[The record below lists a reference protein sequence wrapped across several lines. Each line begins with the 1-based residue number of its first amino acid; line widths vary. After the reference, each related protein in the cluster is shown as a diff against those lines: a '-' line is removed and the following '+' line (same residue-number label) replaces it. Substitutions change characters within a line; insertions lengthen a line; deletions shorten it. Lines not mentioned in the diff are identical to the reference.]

1 MDVPVTVRVEL
12 GNLSRKVKEIMDFTQ
27 GTLLELDQTINS
39 SCKVIV
45 NNHIVAQGDVVEV
58 NGNFGVVITKIDDKV
73 DFMK

>member
-1 MDVPVTVRVEL
+1 
-12 GNLSRKVKEIMDFTQ
+12 MDFTQ